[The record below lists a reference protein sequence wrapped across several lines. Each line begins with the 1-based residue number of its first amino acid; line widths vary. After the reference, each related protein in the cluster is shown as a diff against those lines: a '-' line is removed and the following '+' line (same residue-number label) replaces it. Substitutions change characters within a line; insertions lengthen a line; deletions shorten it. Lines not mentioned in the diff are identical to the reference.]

1 MHQEIPK
8 ILDDLA
14 GEVVDAALKVH
25 RASCPGLLESAYQA
39 CLEIEFKKRGLRYC
53 SQYELPVRYEGIV
66 TDGAYRID
74 LLVSDQLIVEI
85 KAVKQLL
92 RVYSAQL
99 LTYLCLAGKRLGLLI
114 NFNVPLIKDGIKR
127 IILQIFLVILGVL
140 GVLVVKGFKNASD
153 DR

>member
-99 LTYLCLAGKRLGLLI
+99 LTYLCLAGKRL
-114 NFNVPLIKDGIKR
+114 DGDQGGVARGRSNLPGIDR
-127 IILQIFLVILGVL
+127 VMDTCRSGIDLVAKCLAGRPN
-140 GVLVVKGFKNASD
+140 G
-153 DR
+153 